1 MWTYL
6 QYVTS
11 RTLQVTS
18 GVPQGSILGPL
29 LFIISID
36 PTFKLQIP
44 SSLSMYADGI
54 ALYRLVTDNLD
65 VSIFQSDITFVSEW
79 VETRGL
85 RHLTR
90 TRQKCT
96 SFSRKRSGTPSLDLK
111 LGKTKLAQVNTYK
124 CLGLWLSSDLF
135 WSTHVEYTCLRVRKQ
150 LGLILRCFRDFNGN
164 CLAHLY

>member
-6 QYVTS
+6 QRVTS
-11 RTLQVTS
+11 RTLQVTL

-36 PTFKLQIP
+36 PTSKLQIP
-44 SSLSMYADGI
+44 SSLSMYADSI

-79 VETRGL
+79 VETCGM

-90 TRQKCT
+90 TRQCVL
-96 SFSRKRSGTPSLDLK
+96 FSQKKSGTFSGPK
-111 LGKTKLAQVNTYK
+111 VG
-124 CLGLWLSSDLF
+124 
-135 WSTHVEYTCLRVRKQ
+135 
-150 LGLILRCFRDFNGN
+150 
-164 CLAHLY
+164 